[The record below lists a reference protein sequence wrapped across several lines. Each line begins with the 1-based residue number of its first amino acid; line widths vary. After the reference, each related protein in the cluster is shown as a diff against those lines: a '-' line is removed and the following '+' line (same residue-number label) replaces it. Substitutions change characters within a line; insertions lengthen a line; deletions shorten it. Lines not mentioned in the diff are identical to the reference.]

1 MGIIFSFLAIAGFA
15 LHIKNN
21 SKALSLLTLLLIF
34 SVGYFL
40 LPQITPEFPKYALMG
55 MIGIFLT
62 MNFIV
67 GSFLE
72 NKWVRI
78 FLPLLSV
85 FILFFIGNKELQFN
99 DYPLDF
105 TKMKILALP
114 ILGYL
119 VLALIDLKLFFIE
132 KYFPE
137 VKKAHTER
145 TVAIILIGIF
155 SVVATFLA
163 SWYGFFLMALGAFAY
178 NCYSKNNRNY
188 VVVAL
193 LLLSTISSFM
203 VANNVES
210 IDLSIGKI
218 IAGLGI
224 GVGAASLGVF
234 GLSMN
239 NKVLGIL
246 ISLLGGVLMLAILMA
261 NNIHP
266 AYGGIEAFLA
276 AMIGFAF
283 AILLYH
289 NAYIGTA
296 LMPIMLI
303 VGMYF
308 ANDPFANVVLSQM
321 ENGELTT
328 PKNDTPISK
337 MPAGE
342 GQDWSTVKGSYI
354 IDSEASVI
362 SFQLG
367 PKGGVTKGEIK
378 QLKGKVVVAENLE
391 TSSFSLELPVKG
403 LTTFN
408 SMRDESL
415 MEDIYFNEP
424 KFPIMS
430 FTSTSMVA
438 KENGYVLKGE
448 FKMLGKTNP
457 QEVEIKFLGEKDG
470 KLLFVGASS
479 VDRTKFGM
487 PSSPQEGNIVD
498 FTFQLLLIK

>member
-1 MGIIFSFLAIAGFA
+1 MGITFSFLALAGFA
-15 LHIKNN
+15 LHVKNN

-55 MIGIFLT
+55 IIGIFLT

-78 FLPLLSV
+78 FLPFLSV
-85 FILFFIGNKELQFN
+85 FILYFIGNKELSFN
-99 DYPLDF
+99 NYPLDF
-105 TKMKILALP
+105 TQLKILALP
-114 ILGYL
+114 LLGYL
-119 VLALIDLKLFFIE
+119 VMLTIDVKLHFIE

-137 VKKAHTER
+137 VKKAHAER

-203 VANNVES
+203 IANNVEAV
-210 IDLSIGKI
+210 DLSIGKV

-239 NKVLGIL
+239 NKVLGII
-246 ISLLGGVLMLAILMA
+246 ISLLGAVLMLAILMA

-276 AMIGFAF
+276 AMVGFAF

-296 LMPIMLI
+296 LMPLMLI

-308 ANDPFANVVLSQM
+308 ANDPFAKISV
-321 ENGELTT
+321 
-328 PKNDTPISK
+328 KNEGTSEVKTVEKEGSDSK
-337 MPAGE
+337 MPEGA
-342 GQDWSTVKGSYI
+342 GQDWSTVKGSHVV
-354 IDSEASVI
+354 DTKSSVI

-367 PKGGVTKGEIK
+367 PKGGITKGEIK
-378 QLKGKVVVAENLE
+378 QLKGTVIIAENLE
-391 TSSFSLELPVKG
+391 ESSFSLELPVKG

-408 SMRDESL
+408 EMRDESL

-424 KFPIMS
+424 KFPLMT
-430 FTSTSMVA
+430 FKSTSMIA
-438 KENGYVLKGE
+438 KDDGYILKGE
-448 FKMLGKTNP
+448 FKLLGKTNP

-479 VDRTKFGM
+479 LDKTTFGM
-487 PSSPQEGNIVD
+487 ASSPQEGDIVD

>member
-1 MGIIFSFLAIAGFA
+1 MGITFSFLALAGFA
-15 LHIKNN
+15 LHVKNN

-34 SVGYFL
+34 STGYFL
-40 LPQITPEFPKYALMG
+40 LPQISPEFPKYALMG

-62 MNFIV
+62 TNFIV

-72 NKWVRI
+72 NKWARI
-78 FLPLLSV
+78 SLPFLSV
-85 FILFFIGNKELQFN
+85 FILYFIGNKELAFN
-99 DYPLDF
+99 NYPLDF
-105 TKMKILALP
+105 TQLKILALP
-114 ILGYL
+114 LLGYL
-119 VLALIDLKLFFIE
+119 VMVTIDLKLYFIE

-137 VKKAHTER
+137 VKKAHAER

-203 VANNVES
+203 DANNVEA
-210 IDLSIGKI
+210 IDLSIGKV

-239 NKVLGIL
+239 NKVLGII
-246 ISLLGGVLMLAILMA
+246 ISLLGAVLMLAILMA

-276 AMIGFAF
+276 AMVGFAF

-308 ANDPFANVVLSQM
+308 ANDPFAKATDKSGKTADVKAVEKEGSV
-321 ENGELTT
+321 
-328 PKNDTPISK
+328 SK
-337 MPAGE
+337 MPEGA
-342 GQDWSTVKGSYI
+342 GQDWSTVKGSHAV
-354 IDSEASVI
+354 DSKSSVI

-367 PKGGVTKGEIK
+367 PKGGITKGEIK
-378 QLKGKVVVAENLE
+378 QLKGTVVIAENLE
-391 TSSFSLELPVKG
+391 ESSFSLELPVKG

-408 SMRDESL
+408 EMRDESL

-424 KFPIMS
+424 KFPLMT
-430 FTSTSMVA
+430 FKSTSMIA
-438 KENGYVLKGE
+438 KEDGYILKGE
-448 FKMLGKTNP
+448 FKLLGKTNP

-470 KLLFVGASS
+470 KLLFVGAASL
-479 VDRTKFGM
+479 DKTTFGM
-487 PSSPQEGNIVD
+487 ASSPQEGDIVD